1 LNIGLAGLVN
11 SAATTG
17 TLFSIKGGNDKLLDS
32 AFRQAKK
39 KHDQVCRKKDMYGES
54 KIRHITKTIKTFV
67 SEFEHGIELF
77 DAQGKSL
84 GTFEV
89 VILAAPLQ
97 FSGIN
102 FLGKGSMFDSSV
114 LHSISLNEMV
124 DSDNSDA
131 NEHGHRHAIGA
142 HLPSSATRPYTEVFT
157 TVISN
162 AHLDASQLSLE
173 EEKVPRSI
181 LFTKAGREETGISS
195 IGQITAGVFKVFS
208 SNELTD
214 ETVSNF
220 FGRNAVVEEVKVWGG
235 RDGGAT
241 PAFNG
246 GGESSYSSRFNLYDG
261 GHGTSSSTLY
271 YTNAMESA
279 VSAIEISAIGSK
291 FVSKLIAQRLGLIEA
306 TSTITEDEL

>member
-1 LNIGLAGLVN
+1 VN
-11 SAATTG
+11 SAASTG
-17 TLFSIKGGNDKLLDS
+17 ALFSIKGGNDKLLDS

-39 KHDQVCRKKDMYGES
+39 KHDQVCSKKDMYAES
-54 KIRHITKTIKTFV
+54 KIRRITKKIKTFV

-77 DAQGKSL
+77 DEKGKSL
-84 GTFEV
+84 GVYDV
-89 VILAAPLQ
+89 VVLAAPLQ

-124 DSDNSDA
+124 DSDNSNA
-131 NEHGHRHAIGA
+131 NEHDHRHAIGG
-142 HLPSSATRPYTEVFT
+142 HLPSSTTRSYTQVIT

-162 AHLDASQLSLE
+162 ANLDTSQFSLDKD
-173 EEKVPRSI
+173 KVPTSI
-181 LFTKAGREETGISS
+181 LFTEKGREETGISS
-195 IGQITAGVFKVFS
+195 IGQITASVFKIFS
-208 SNELTD
+208 SNKLTD
-214 ETVSNF
+214 DTVSML
-220 FGRNAVVEEVKVWGG
+220 FGRNAIIEEEKVWGG

-271 YTNAMESA
+271 YTNAMESS

-291 FVSKLIAQRLGLIEA
+291 FVSKLIAQRFGLIET
-306 TSTITEDEL
+306 TSTASEEEL